1 MDLLVLDGNS
11 ILNRAFY
18 GIRPLSN
25 KEGFQ
30 TNAIYGFLKILNRL
44 EEHFS
49 PEITTVAFDLKS
61 PTFRHEFYKEYKAKR
76 KPMPEELAE
85 QLPVLKKLLEL
96 LGYKIVE
103 KKGFE
108 ADDILGTFADICEKN
123 KKKCLIATGDKDAL
137 QLVSD
142 FVSVNIAS
150 TKIKDLEESTYTQ
163 EKILKE
169 FLVTPKQLIEVKAL
183 MGDTSDNIPGVAGI
197 GPKTAFSLIKD
208 YKTVEKIYKD
218 IERLDIKKGLK
229 EKLIKGKENAI
240 LSKYLGTIVKNVPI
254 ERNLEFYK
262 NGPIQ
267 KEEARK
273 LLENLEMFTFIKK
286 FSLYGE
292 DENSLEETDSE
303 FEKNLLNTEIISYK
317 DENIERLKEK
327 ILKTKDLF
335 FLLDHEKNKIKKVYI
350 TFEDQNLN
358 IIGEENKNFLEFL
371 KDILES
377 NKINKET
384 YNSKEIFF
392 VLEKNNIKL
401 KNITFDILLADY
413 LLNPEKKDH
422 SVKSIASRYGI
433 YLNKKT
439 LEKLKI
445 EEDSPEER
453 VILCNCLKK
462 ILFEEIKKNNLS
474 NLLNE
479 VELPLSLVLSH
490 MQNVGFLVD
499 SAKIKGYSEKLEN
512 ELKEIKIKIH
522 EFIKKDVNLNSPKQL
537 GEALFLD
544 LGVPLSKKGKSKN
557 YCTNAEVLES
567 LKNYHPVVP
576 LILKYRVLEKLNST
590 YCSGLINNISEQD
603 GRIHSIFNQTETKT
617 GRLSSLNPNLQNIP
631 VRTNEGKEFRKFF
644 VAKEGNVLI
653 DADYSQIELR
663 ILAHISKDE
672 TMVESFKKEEDIHAK
687 VASEI
692 FNLPINL
699 VTDFMR
705 NSAKVVN
712 FGIIYGMSAFSL
724 SKDLG
729 ITKKEA
735 EDYINNYFLH
745 YPKVKKYLEET
756 VENAKETGYVKT
768 IFGRRLNLVDLK
780 SKKFSVRSAAERLA
794 RNMPIQGTAADVIK
808 IAMVKVF
815 NKLRE
820 EKLKSQLILQI
831 HDELIVESPLEEASI
846 VKEILKNEME
856 NAAELLVPLTVNVGV
871 GKSWFEAK

>member
-25 KEGFQ
+25 REGFP
-30 TNAIYGFLKILNRL
+30 TNAIYGFLKILNKL

-76 KPMPEELAE
+76 KPMPEDLAE
-85 QLPVLKKLLEL
+85 QLPILKKLLAF
-96 LGYKIVE
+96 LGYKIIE

-108 ADDILGTFADICEKN
+108 ADDILGTLADTCEKN
-123 KKKCLIATGDKDAL
+123 EKSCLIATGDKDAL
-137 QLVSD
+137 QLVSG

-150 TKIKDLEESTYTQ
+150 TKVKDLEESTYTE

-169 FLVTPKQLIEVKAL
+169 FSVTPRQLIEVKAL

-197 GPKTAFSLIKD
+197 GPKTAFSLIKK

-218 IERLDIKKGLK
+218 IEKLDIKKGLK
-229 EKLIKGKENAI
+229 EKLINGKDNAI

-254 ERNLEFYK
+254 ERDLEFYK

-267 KEEARK
+267 KEEAKK

-286 FSLYGE
+286 FSLYDE

-303 FEKNLLNTEIISYK
+303 FEKNLANTEIISYK
-317 DENIERLKEK
+317 DENLEKLKEK

-335 FLLDHEKNKIKKVYI
+335 FLLDYEKNKINKAYFVL
-350 TFEDQNLN
+350 DSQDLN
-358 IIGEENKNFLEFL
+358 IVGKENKDFLEFL

-392 VLEKNNIKL
+392 LLEKNHIKL

-413 LLNPEKKDH
+413 LLNPDKKDH
-422 SVKSIASRYGI
+422 SVKSIASRYI
-433 YLNKKT
+433 VHLNKKI
-439 LEKLKI
+439 LEKLKV
-445 EEDSPEER
+445 EEESLEEN
-453 VILCNCLKK
+453 VLLCSYLKN

-479 VELPLSLVLSH
+479 VELPLSLVLSQ

-499 SAKIKGYSEKLEN
+499 SVKIKDYSKKLGG
-512 ELKEIKIKIH
+512 EIKEVKNKIY
-522 EFIKKDVNLNSPKQL
+522 EFIKKEVNLNSPKQL

-544 LGVPLSKKGKSKN
+544 LGVPLPKKGKSKN

-567 LKNYHPVVP
+567 LKNYHPVIP
-576 LILKYRVLEKLNST
+576 LVLKYRVLEKLNST
-590 YCSGLINNISEQD
+590 YCSGLLNNISQED

-644 VAKEGNVLI
+644 VAKEGNILI

-663 ILAHISKDE
+663 ILAHISQDE
-672 TMVESFKKEEDIHAK
+672 TMIESFKNEEDIHAK

-692 FNLPINL
+692 FNLPISL

-735 EDYINNYFLH
+735 QDYINNYFLH

-756 VENAKETGYVKT
+756 VERAKKTGFVKT
-768 IFGRRLNLVDLK
+768 IFGRKLNLIDLK

-794 RNMPIQGTAADVIK
+794 RNMPIQGTAADIIK

-815 NKLRE
+815 NKLKE

-831 HDELIVESPLEEASI
+831 HDELIVESPLEEAKI
-846 VKEILKNEME
+846 VREILKNEMQ
-856 NAAELLVPLTVNVGV
+856 NAAELLVPLTVNVGI
-871 GKSWFEAK
+871 GKSWFETK